1 MQILTSCH
9 WKREGNQNNGGKIL
23 SEATLQ
29 SWHPNPTPPLQGWAG
44 VCLSLLGSRHPS
56 LPRQAQARHKPGT
69 SQLPGL
75 HSSQSHA
82 ASKRMVSGKEEELGA
97 PVWDARHTEVFAR
110 ARGKARSQRN
120 DCIRRTDPILC
131 YKDLYHSWGKG
142 TNTQNTRSSWW
153 APRGL

>member
-56 LPRQAQARHKPGT
+56 LPRQAQASCLVH
-69 SQLPGL
+69 GL

-97 PVWDARHTEVFAR
+97 PVWDARHTEVFAW

-120 DCIRRTDPILC
+120 DCIRRTDPIL
-131 YKDLYHSWGKG
+131 
-142 TNTQNTRSSWW
+142 
-153 APRGL
+153 